1 MENNPSVTYLKD
13 ETGHHL
19 YDNTTLLNKFD
30 ISKGEFIWT
39 TAYDLLPTRKS
50 RAFKTPTTKSLH

>member
-1 MENNPSVTYLKD
+1 MVFTSLITPSITYLKD
-13 ETGHHL
+13 ETGHHI

-50 RAFKTPTTKSLH
+50 